1 MRLFQANK
9 EIKMNDLFLSG
20 DYAKI
25 AAVQAS
31 EEAALI
37 NRRNVVGVGVGN
49 KMKDGRETSEPS
61 LVVFVE
67 QKLDADMLTKDDLI
81 PREVGKFKTDVVE
94 TGVILAGGQ
103 MDMQYA
109 PSTSDVGVQTL
120 RNRVRPVEG
129 GYSVGHYKIT
139 AGTMATAVVDAA
151 PFPGIPGRYYM
162 LSNNHVLA
170 NSNDARVGDP
180 ILQPGP
186 YDGGTSP
193 ADIVARLSR
202 FVPIHFDGRCNYV
215 DAAIAEGEFHNL
227 DREIYW
233 IGYTKEVAAPQLGSI
248 VQKTGR
254 TTNYTTGRIIG
265 VNATVNVNYGGGKVA
280 KMCGQI
286 VTTNMSAGGDSG
298 SLLLDMNENAV
309 GLLFAGSAT
318 VTIHNDIRS
327 VLRLLGIRLP

>member
-1 MRLFQANK
+1 
-9 EIKMNDLFLSG
+9 MNDLSLSG

-31 EEAALI
+31 EEDALI

-49 KMKDGRETSEPS
+49 KTKDGRETGDPS

-109 PSTSDVGVQTL
+109 PSTGDVGVQTL
-120 RNRVRPVEG
+120 RNRVRPIEG
-129 GYSVGHYKIT
+129 GYSVGHHKIT
-139 AGTMATAVVDAA
+139 AGTMATAVVDAT
-151 PFPGIPGRYYM
+151 PYPGIPARYYM

-170 NSNDARVGDP
+170 NSNNARIGDP

-186 YDGGTSP
+186 YDGGTVP
-193 ADIVARLSR
+193 ADVVARLAR

-215 DAAIAEGEFHNL
+215 DAAIAEGEFHAL

-233 IGYTKEVAAPQLGSI
+233 IGYTKGAVAPQLGSI

-254 TTNYTTGRIIG
+254 TTNYTTGRITG
-265 VNATVNVNYGGGKVA
+265 VNATVKVNYGGGNVA

-286 VTTNMSAGGDSG
+286 ITTNMSAGGDSG
-298 SLLLDMNENAV
+298 SLLLDMNDNAV
-309 GLLFAGSAT
+309 GLLFAGSAN
-318 VTIHNDIRS
+318 VTIHNDIRY

>member
-1 MRLFQANK
+1 MQLFQASK
-9 EIKMNDLFLSG
+9 EKKMNDLLLGG

-25 AAVQAS
+25 ASVQAS
-31 EEAALI
+31 EEDALI
-37 NRRNVVGVGVGN
+37 NRRNVVGVGIGN
-49 KMKDGRETSEPS
+49 KTKDGRDTGDPS

-81 PREVGKFKTDVVE
+81 PKEVGKFKTDVVE

-103 MDMQYA
+103 MGMQYA
-109 PSTSDVGVQTL
+109 PAVGDVDVQTL
-120 RNRVRPVEG
+120 RNRVRPIEG
-129 GYSVGHYKIT
+129 GYSVGHHKIT
-139 AGTMATAVVDAA
+139 AGTMATAVVDAT
-151 PFPGIPGRYYM
+151 PYPGIPARYYM

-186 YDGGTSP
+186 YDGGTVP
-193 ADIVARLSR
+193 ADVVARLSR

-215 DAAIAEGEFHNL
+215 DAAIAEGEFHTL

-233 IGYTKEVAAPQLGSI
+233 IGYTKGVAVPQLNSI

-254 TTNYTTGRIIG
+254 TTNYTTGRITG
-265 VNATVNVNYGGGKVA
+265 LNATVNVNYGGGKVA

-286 VTTNMSAGGDSG
+286 ITTNMSAGGDSG
-298 SLLLDMNENAV
+298 SLLLDMNDNAV
-309 GLLFAGSAT
+309 GLLFAGSAS
-318 VTIHNDIRS
+318 VTIHNDIRH